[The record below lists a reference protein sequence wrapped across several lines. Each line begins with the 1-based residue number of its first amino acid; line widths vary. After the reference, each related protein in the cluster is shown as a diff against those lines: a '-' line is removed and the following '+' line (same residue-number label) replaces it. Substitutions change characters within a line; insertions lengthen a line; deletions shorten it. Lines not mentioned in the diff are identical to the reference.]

1 MSNRIQNVI
10 TECVGDV
17 ILAKNKSETKDAF
30 FCSNEKKEK
39 NRQNY
44 GHCKVFSAFNIPL
57 IFERWQHLRKDL
69 LVLWMS
75 AVITSPNIVSG
86 DVFSNP

>member
-1 MSNRIQNVI
+1 MDFCLQSSGTLNECPTEFKMSSLNVLVMSSWLRISLKQ
-10 TECVGDV
+10 
-17 ILAKNKSETKDAF
+17 KMHF
-30 FCSNEKKEK
+30 FVAMKKKK

-69 LVLWMS
+69 LVL
-75 AVITSPNIVSG
+75 
-86 DVFSNP
+86 